1 MGATV
6 VTTLLLLTPTHP
18 TLTPMCTAT
27 TVTMEERRG
36 TLRPSLLLMLTP
48 KLTHGCCTEDMGMVG
63 RPTLPTH
70 TLPTTT
76 LSLISMEDAETT
88 KELWSH
94 VLADKQ
100 DMYLDS
106 QITSY
111 IATSVAI

>member
-1 MGATV
+1 M
-6 VTTLLLLTPTHP
+6 LLSPTPTPP

-27 TVTMEERRG
+27 MVSATMVTMEERRG

-63 RPTLPTH
+63 MPTHPTH

-76 LSLISMEDAETT
+76 PSHISMEDAETT
-88 KELWSH
+88 KEPWSH
-94 VLADKQ
+94 VPADKQ

-106 QITSY
+106 
-111 IATSVAI
+111 